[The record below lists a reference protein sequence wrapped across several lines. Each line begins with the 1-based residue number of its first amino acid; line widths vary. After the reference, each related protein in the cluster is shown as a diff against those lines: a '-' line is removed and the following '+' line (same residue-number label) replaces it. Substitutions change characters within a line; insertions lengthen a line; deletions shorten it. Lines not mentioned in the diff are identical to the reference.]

1 MARNIEIKARVENVE
16 RLRSRILA
24 ISDTEAKTIYQEDV
38 FFECNHGRLKLR
50 KFPDGTGELIQ
61 YDRPNR
67 NGPKESNYIITPAS
81 HPGPL
86 EESLARSNGVR
97 GVVRKRR
104 LLFLVGR
111 TRVHLDNVEGLGDF
125 VELEVVL
132 DEGDTIQDG
141 ERIAL
146 GIMDALEID
155 PATLVED
162 AYLDLLNRAGT

>member
-81 HPGPL
+81 HPGRL

-141 ERIAL
+141 ERTAL

-162 AYLDLLNRAGT
+162 AYLDLLNRAGA